1 MTRPSAL
8 IVLLLAGLALL
19 ALLAPAASPADE
31 AAPTATTTEIVT
43 APAETPAPAEP
54 TAPSGSAPTT
64 GSTTQSPAPSTTTQA
79 PATTAPKVS
88 GQSAQG
94 ATPSPAS
101 GAGKAGTKPAE
112 AGATGKPKRGK
123 KAPKP
128 SALTPP
134 LPLSLSSSIAGVP
147 AFFIESFRIPPFLLP
162 IYQAAGTAYGVPWQ
176 LLAAINEVETDY
188 GRDLNVSS
196 AGAEG
201 WMQFLPSSWAT
212 YGVDANGDGFKDPYN
227 PADAIFAAARYLR
240 AAGAATSLRG
250 AVFSYNHSQAY
261 VESVML
267 RAKLLGGTPSGLLGA
282 ITGLTEARF
291 PVHAKAHFSDGFP
304 AVAGSASNAVKSLP
318 GTVIYSEANAP
329 VIAVQ
334 DGEVVQIGDSP
345 QLGRFVSLRDAYG
358 NTYTYAKLA
367 SVAELYPVLRPHDGQ
382 TGGKSAAKAQE
393 PAEPRPTGP
402 ASAGTQAASQPAA
415 GEGAGTAALSL
426 GSSSALEA
434 TAPGSA
440 AAPQPGAD
448 AVPSQSPAPA
458 AGTDAPSGESAGAS
472 ASGEAQATP
481 GEAATPSGDPAQ
493 RVFRDGPNDVYLHE
507 LHTGARVIAGT
518 VLGHVGDGE
527 GSGSEGAEPHM
538 LFQIRPA
545 GVGAPQIDPKPIL
558 DGWVQLENSSVF
570 RAKGQNPFL
579 ATAPT
584 VGQVLLESKEQLQQ
598 QVLANPDIDIYP
610 CGRQDIQTGQID
622 RRVLATLEFL
632 AVSDLKPTVS
642 ALKCGHSDLTT
653 EGNVSE
659 HSTGD
664 AVDIS
669 QINGI
674 PIVGHQGPGSITDTT
689 IRKLLTLQGSM
700 KPHQIISLMTYPGAD
715 NTLAMADHY
724 NHIHVGFRPLFAQ
737 SASLA
742 GSLSSSITPSQ
753 WIKLIA
759 RLGEIPD
766 PTVSSGPSAAA
777 IPVHAATTSGGGR

>member
-1 MTRPSAL
+1 MTRPSTL
-8 IVLLLAGLALL
+8 IALLLAGLTLL
-19 ALLAPAASPADE
+19 ALLAPAASPAEE
-31 AAPTATTTEIVT
+31 AGHVETTTTTAPETPEPAPPATSTSPAPTVT
-43 APAETPAPAEP
+43 ATETTPAPASP
-54 TAPSGSAPTT
+54 STAEAPATPQVSKQRAQGSTPSTT
-64 GSTTQSPAPSTTTQA
+64 GSAQTPNGAKGAAPGKG
-79 PATTAPKVS
+79 TAK
-88 GQSAQG
+88 GEG
-94 ATPSPAS
+94 AN
-101 GAGKAGTKPAE
+101 KL
-112 AGATGKPKRGK
+112 KRGK

-128 SALTPP
+128 SALTPA

-201 WMQFLPSSWAT
+201 WMQFLPSSWET

-267 RAKLLGGTPSGLLGA
+267 RARLLGGTPSGLLGA

-304 AVAGSASNAVKSLP
+304 TVANGSNAPKSLP
-318 GTVIYSEANAP
+318 GTTIYSEVDAP

-334 DGEVVQIGDSP
+334 DGEVVQIGDSA
-345 QLGRFVSLRDAYG
+345 QLGHFVSLQDAYG
-358 NTYTYAKLA
+358 NTYTYAKLG
-367 SVAELYPVLRPHDGQ
+367 SVAQLYPVLRPHDAKDSSVQ
-382 TGGKSAAKAQE
+382 AGKTEE
-393 PAEPRPTGP
+393 PTEPHPTGP
-402 ASAGTQAASQPAA
+402 ASAGTQPGSGQSAA
-415 GEGAGTAALSL
+415 EGAATSALAL
-426 GSSSALEA
+426 GSGGALEA
-434 TAPGSA
+434 AAPGSEA
-440 AAPQPGAD
+440 TPQPGAD
-448 AVPSQSPAPA
+448 ATPQQSPAPS
-458 AGTDAPSGESAGAS
+458 SGQGAS
-472 ASGEAQATP
+472 APGAEAGSSSASSQTTPAGAT
-481 GEAATPSGDPAQ
+481 Q
-493 RVFRDGPNDVYLHE
+493 RVFRDGANDVYLHE
-507 LHTGARVIAGT
+507 LHSGARVIAGT
-518 VLGHVGDGE
+518 VLGHVGAGDGSAGGGGE
-527 GSGSEGAEPHM
+527 ASM

-579 ATAPT
+579 AGAPT

-598 QVLANPDIDIYP
+598 QVLANTDIDIYP
-610 CGRQDIQTGQID
+610 CGRQDVETGQID
-622 RRVLATLEFL
+622 KRVLATLEFL
-632 AVSDLKPTVS
+632 AVSDLKPSVS

-669 QINGI
+669 EINGI
-674 PIVGHQGPGSITDTT
+674 PITGHQGPGSITDTT

-700 KPHQIISLMTYPGAD
+700 KPHQIISLMSYPGAD

-766 PTVSSGPSAAA
+766 PTVSSGPSSAA
-777 IPVHAATTSGGGR
+777 IPVHAGAQAGSGN